1 MASCFNDP
9 TVETYTISVGT
20 ILYHGGPSF
29 KISEDPTRYK
39 FFTKNK
45 GVATTYATV
54 NKGNVYEYEVI
65 KPITIHLQAASG
77 DTFYFDTKNDFSSKE
92 AQCLLI
98 EPYHGYASK
107 NAEFEI
113 EDIGLGRVLGYLQL
127 KGSGGKR
134 RKTRKIKNKHSR
146 RRK

>member
-9 TVETYTISVGT
+9 TVETYTIPVGT
-20 ILYHGGPSF
+20 ILYHGGQSSE
-29 KISEDPTRYK
+29 ISEDPTHYK

-45 GVATTYATV
+45 RVVATTFARL

-77 DTFYFDTKNDFSSKE
+77 DKIYFDTKEDFNSKE

-113 EDIGLGRVLGYLQL
+113 EDIGLGRVSGYLQL
-127 KGSGGKR
+127 KNSGGRRKRKTRR
-134 RKTRKIKNKHSR
+134 RKTRR
-146 RRK
+146 RR